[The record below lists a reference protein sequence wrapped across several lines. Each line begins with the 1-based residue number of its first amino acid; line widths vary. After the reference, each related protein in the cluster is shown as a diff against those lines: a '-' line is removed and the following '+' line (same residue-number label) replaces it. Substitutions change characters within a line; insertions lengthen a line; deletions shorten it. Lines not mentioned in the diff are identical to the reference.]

1 MLDIIRIK
9 TGHLK
14 GENNEKVLEVSIQM
28 NWMDIEGLIASQRNE
43 LVVPRQNITVAYTS
57 DLEFLRL
64 YVAFSG

>member
-1 MLDIIRIK
+1 
-9 TGHLK
+9 
-14 GENNEKVLEVSIQM
+14 M
-28 NWMDIEGLIASQRNE
+28 NWMDIEGLIATQRNE